1 MSKVPE
7 ARRSGTLRGAT
18 EPPAAPSVSLCR
30 GRCQMQEFRHCGA
43 ETTKLAHR
51 EALSFGNQGSVSPEW
66 DQRVW
71 CRAAAERAQWGQVEF
86 ALIRRVSVPGGGE
99 AGGRGRLCNLCSA
112 CSLGFL
118 RPLLSP

>member
-1 MSKVPE
+1 
-7 ARRSGTLRGAT
+7 
-18 EPPAAPSVSLCR
+18 
-30 GRCQMQEFRHCGA
+30 MQEFRHCGA

-99 AGGRGRLCNLCSA
+99 AGGRGVFAISA
-112 CSLGFL
+112 QPVRWVSQASFVSLG
-118 RPLLSP
+118 RVWSQ